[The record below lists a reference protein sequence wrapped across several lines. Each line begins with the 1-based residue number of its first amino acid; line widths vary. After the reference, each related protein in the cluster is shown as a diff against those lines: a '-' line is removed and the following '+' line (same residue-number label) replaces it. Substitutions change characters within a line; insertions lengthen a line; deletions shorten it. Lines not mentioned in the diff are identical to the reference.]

1 MNQDLQDW
9 VKRNNL
15 IIEETDNPSIISIK
29 DVGRFL
35 LIKGDE
41 DGKVIDGEW
50 MFILDDDEYELLDDR
65 KVDYIL
71 FHFGGIY
78 LYSPITEGKNHYGET
93 GYVPQ
98 FNDFKY
104 LGHTA
109 EEPFVPF
116 VHLGVHDEY
125 EILNGTRNPKDWA
138 HKANFMNMKALGV
151 CDRNTLASTVAFQE
165 ACFKYDIKPIFGETI
180 IVAHEYD
187 PKATVQETYSL
198 KLFIRNEVGWK
209 NLLMINKLINVDY
222 DDFIPEEELYKYGNG
237 LTVVIPDDS
246 EFNRNKE
253 DKRYCVKLIARYK
266 RVFDRVYYQ
275 IDTVEYVNTQSTNK
289 HLSNIDQY
297 ICEYRKLIPPLLI
310 NDSYYLD
317 QEEYQVKQ
325 AVNGVLGK
333 NRGAESHQQYFKSA
347 LQTLQSYEHW
357 VNVEPLMNT
366 IIEAMQNT
374 QVVADDCNF
383 TIGNGNRK
391 FPRYKVDGHYVDAE
405 AMFFDLLQK
414 GIQEK
419 LVGKVRDM
427 DTYMKRIQTECDL
440 IVPNDLCDYFLIL
453 VDIVNWCRKEDIMVG
468 PGRGSVCGSLVAY
481 CLNITQVDPIPYA
494 LYFERFLNPSR
505 VAAHRK
511 YEVTF
516 EDGEKKTY
524 KEGDTIHLTDGN
536 VATVNDSF
544 DWNKNKIEDGKPK
557 DVKVK
562 KFYLDEPDV
571 DIDFE
576 PEGRDKVKD
585 YIKHKYGLAY
595 SCSVGT
601 YTRAKLR
608 TCLKDFGRVLG
619 IPYDTMNVIT
629 KDIDEQLEYEWQDLF
644 KFAAKNRRIYKFIQE
659 HTDIVFLTKWALN
672 TPKAESVHPSA
683 VLILPDQDD
692 DGKPINVYGWM
703 PVKKIDGILVSE
715 WEGKYTESELYLKE
729 DILGLNQL
737 TKFHHM
743 LNLIKRDKG
752 RVIDPGK
759 IPLDDDEVFEYFRNG
774 WCQDVFQFGTQS
786 LMNYCKQVKPTEFS
800 DLIAMSALFRPG
812 PIASNAHSDF
822 ADIKNGRKK
831 PKYDYGIKN
840 ITEETYSLLVYQEQ
854 MMSIIHQLGG
864 LSLID
869 AENAR
874 KYIKKK
880 KHKELAAMGSRFI
893 EGAERNG
900 CPKDEAK
907 RIWDKMNAFSSYSF
921 NKSHAAAYSLM
932 SYWSNWFKVHY
943 PLEFW
948 TTAFD
953 LSKDSG
959 DIPYMMNEMIAT
971 GVDIEVRP
979 PDINHS
985 DLGFTCDPENNRI
998 FYSLS
1003 KIKGIGPVAVQNI
1016 IETRN
1021 QGGEFFDLEEFLER
1035 VPKSKVNKGV
1045 VVKLILSGAFD
1056 LLLELPNQHKRRDV
1070 LKHYLEDI
1078 KGESLPDEYST
1089 AEAVASDAFWIMKQ
1103 KELTGF
1109 GDIDFSMLIR
1119 QRIDV
1124 QRVQRIYLTPTQL
1137 EHADDGK
1144 QAAIA
1149 GRLIYFRERKIKSGT
1164 MVTLTIDNNNS
1175 ILSVVCWPDSNLT
1188 EDWLDVKGK
1197 LICITGVVKRDTYR
1211 GKKTLYTDAFS
1222 RLYLLSEE
1230 KTKFSKRDEWLN
1242 SKK

>member
-1 MNQDLQDW
+1 
-9 VKRNNL
+9 
-15 IIEETDNPSIISIK
+15 
-29 DVGRFL
+29 
-35 LIKGDE
+35 
-41 DGKVIDGEW
+41 
-50 MFILDDDEYELLDDR
+50 
-65 KVDYIL
+65 
-71 FHFGGIY
+71 
-78 LYSPITEGKNHYGET
+78 
-93 GYVPQ
+93 
-98 FNDFKY
+98 
-104 LGHTA
+104 
-109 EEPFVPF
+109 
-116 VHLGVHDEY
+116 
-125 EILNGTRNPKDWA
+125 
-138 HKANFMNMKALGV
+138 
-151 CDRNTLASTVAFQE
+151 
-165 ACFKYDIKPIFGETI
+165 
-180 IVAHEYD
+180 
-187 PKATVQETYSL
+187 
-198 KLFIRNEVGWK
+198 
-209 NLLMINKLINVDY
+209 
-222 DDFIPEEELYKYGNG
+222 
-237 LTVVIPDDS
+237 
-246 EFNRNKE
+246 
-253 DKRYCVKLIARYK
+253 
-266 RVFDRVYYQ
+266 
-275 IDTVEYVNTQSTNK
+275 
-289 HLSNIDQY
+289 
-297 ICEYRKLIPPLLI
+297 
-310 NDSYYLD
+310 
-317 QEEYQVKQ
+317 
-325 AVNGVLGK
+325 
-333 NRGAESHQQYFKSA
+333 
-347 LQTLQSYEHW
+347 
-357 VNVEPLMNT
+357 
-366 IIEAMQNT
+366 
-374 QVVADDCNF
+374 
-383 TIGNGNRK
+383 
-391 FPRYKVDGHYVDAE
+391 
-405 AMFFDLLQK
+405 
-414 GIQEK
+414 
-419 LVGKVRDM
+419 
-427 DTYMKRIQTECDL
+427 
-440 IVPNDLCDYFLIL
+440 
-453 VDIVNWCRKEDIMVG
+453 
-468 PGRGSVCGSLVAY
+468 
-481 CLNITQVDPIPYA
+481 
-494 LYFERFLNPSR
+494 
-505 VAAHRK
+505 
-511 YEVTF
+511 
-516 EDGEKKTY
+516 
-524 KEGDTIHLTDGN
+524 
-536 VATVNDSF
+536 
-544 DWNKNKIEDGKPK
+544 
-557 DVKVK
+557 
-562 KFYLDEPDV
+562 
-571 DIDFE
+571 
-576 PEGRDKVKD
+576 
-585 YIKHKYGLAY
+585 
-595 SCSVGT
+595 
-601 YTRAKLR
+601 
-608 TCLKDFGRVLG
+608 
-619 IPYDTMNVIT
+619 
-629 KDIDEQLEYEWQDLF
+629 
-644 KFAAKNRRIYKFIQE
+644 
-659 HTDIVFLTKWALN
+659 LN

-737 TKFHHM
+737 TKFHHI
-743 LNLIKRDKG
+743 LNLVKRDKG
-752 RVIDPGK
+752 KVIEPGK

-900 CPKDEAK
+900 CPEDEAK

-953 LSKDSG
+953 LSKDRG

-971 GVDIEVRP
+971 GVEIEVRP

-1045 VVKLILSGAFD
+1045 IVKLILAGAFD

-1078 KGESLPDEYST
+1078 KGEPLPDEYST
-1089 AEAVASDAFWIMKQ
+1089 AEAVTSDAFWIMKQ

>member
-1 MNQDLQDW
+1 MR
-9 VKRNNL
+9 VK
-15 IIEETDNPSIISIK
+15 
-29 DVGRFL
+29 
-35 LIKGDE
+35 
-41 DGKVIDGEW
+41 
-50 MFILDDDEYELLDDR
+50 
-65 KVDYIL
+65 
-71 FHFGGIY
+71 
-78 LYSPITEGKNHYGET
+78 
-93 GYVPQ
+93 
-98 FNDFKY
+98 
-104 LGHTA
+104 
-109 EEPFVPF
+109 
-116 VHLGVHDEY
+116 
-125 EILNGTRNPKDWA
+125 EI
-138 HKANFMNMKALGV
+138 
-151 CDRNTLASTVAFQE
+151 
-165 ACFKYDIKPIFGETI
+165 
-180 IVAHEYD
+180 
-187 PKATVQETYSL
+187 
-198 KLFIRNEVGWK
+198 
-209 NLLMINKLINVDY
+209 
-222 DDFIPEEELYKYGNG
+222 
-237 LTVVIPDDS
+237 
-246 EFNRNKE
+246 
-253 DKRYCVKLIARYK
+253 
-266 RVFDRVYYQ
+266 
-275 IDTVEYVNTQSTNK
+275 
-289 HLSNIDQY
+289 
-297 ICEYRKLIPPLLI
+297 
-310 NDSYYLD
+310 
-317 QEEYQVKQ
+317 
-325 AVNGVLGK
+325 
-333 NRGAESHQQYFKSA
+333 
-347 LQTLQSYEHW
+347 
-357 VNVEPLMNT
+357 
-366 IIEAMQNT
+366 
-374 QVVADDCNF
+374 
-383 TIGNGNRK
+383 
-391 FPRYKVDGHYVDAE
+391 
-405 AMFFDLLQK
+405 
-414 GIQEK
+414 
-419 LVGKVRDM
+419 
-427 DTYMKRIQTECDL
+427 
-440 IVPNDLCDYFLIL
+440 
-453 VDIVNWCRKEDIMVG
+453 
-468 PGRGSVCGSLVAY
+468 
-481 CLNITQVDPIPYA
+481 
-494 LYFERFLNPSR
+494 
-505 VAAHRK
+505 
-511 YEVTF
+511 
-516 EDGEKKTY
+516 
-524 KEGDTIHLTDGN
+524 
-536 VATVNDSF
+536 
-544 DWNKNKIEDGKPK
+544 
-557 DVKVK
+557 KVK
-562 KFYLDEPDV
+562 KFYVDIPDV
-571 DIDFE
+571 DLDFE
-576 PEGRDKVKD
+576 PEGRDKVKN
-585 YIKHKYGLAY
+585 YIKNKYGLAY

-619 IPYDTMNVIT
+619 VPYDTMNVIT

-737 TKFHHM
+737 TKFHHI
-743 LNLIKRDKG
+743 LNLVKRDKG
-752 RVIDPGK
+752 KVIEPGK

-900 CPKDEAK
+900 CPEDEAK

-948 TTAFD
+948 ITAFD
-953 LSKDSG
+953 LSKDSS

-971 GVDIEVRP
+971 GVEIEVRP

-985 DLGFTCDPENNRI
+985 DLGFTCDPKNNRI

-1016 IETRN
+1016 IDTRN

-1045 VVKLILSGAFD
+1045 VVKLILAGAFD

-1078 KGESLPDEYST
+1078 KGEPLPDEYST

-1137 EHADDGK
+1137 ERADDGK